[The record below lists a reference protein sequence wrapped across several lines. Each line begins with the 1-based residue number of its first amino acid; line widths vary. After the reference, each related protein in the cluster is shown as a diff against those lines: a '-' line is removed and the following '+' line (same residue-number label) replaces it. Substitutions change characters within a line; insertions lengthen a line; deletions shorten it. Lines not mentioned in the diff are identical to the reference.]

1 MFTLFCD
8 CWFLLEKASFILI
21 RKQSFPMIVTH
32 RESSSGQYEQ
42 GASSSSHCLGWN
54 VILSESTFKTL
65 WKRSRINKSSE
76 VSSGNR
82 LKKYVYKNHNNAAQF
97 SNGRV
102 WWCFDWWLP
111 MTDEAEPIT
120 ETKIRWVFYT
130 TFGSG
135 KKGFSGKRA
144 SCTQMLRKSEICTQ
158 MLIFQKINP
167 LPPLIQSII
176 IMLFFI
182 SFWSLSMLFF
192 ISFWSLSILRN
203 F

>member
-42 GASSSSHCLGWN
+42 GASSSSHCLDWN

-111 MTDEAEPIT
+111 MTGWGRAYNGN
-120 ETKIRWVFYT
+120 KIPL
-130 TFGSG
+130 
-135 KKGFSGKRA
+135 GFLHDFW
-144 SCTQMLRKSEICTQ
+144 LRKKR
-158 MLIFQKINP
+158 IFWQKGKLHPNVKKKWNLHP
-167 LPPLIQSII
+167 NV
-176 IMLFFI
+176 
-182 SFWSLSMLFF
+182 
-192 ISFWSLSILRN
+192 N
-203 F
+203 FSKN